1 MKLHPVLS
9 YHYSYMLLLLLSM
22 ACNGQSTAEVVAVPD
37 TQPTTESEPVPQI
50 GKYVVEIF
58 EDTKGVLWFGTMSKG
73 VARYDGQTLSYLT
86 TQDGLS
92 ANAVVSL
99 AEDDAGNIWLGTQAG
114 LSRYD
119 GESVTRYTVK
129 NDLDHNRIS
138 KLLIDSKGNFWVGT
152 WGGVY
157 RFDGILFT
165 KFDVPKP
172 EVSLHWYQKTMNW
185 VTDIK
190 EDSKGN
196 IWFSR
201 DGYGA
206 CRYDGKGFTHF
217 TKKEGLPS
225 NNVTNIQEDAQGN
238 IWFTSRVVEK
248 DAPVTDSHAGE
259 GGLSMLDGASIR
271 QFPEVKGLSK
281 NDSYALYLD
290 RSGTLWVGANGL
302 GVYRYNG
309 ESFHLYEGTDRMDLS
324 TGMGV
329 QRILEDQKGRM
340 WFGLSGGLFRLADK
354 LITNVSQQGPWE

>member
-1 MKLHPVLS
+1 MKFLNPHFHLVC
-9 YHYSYMLLLLLSM
+9 LLLLVF
-22 ACNGQSTAEVVAVPD
+22 ACTGQTVPKVERQVDPVA
-37 TQPTTESEPVPQI
+37 TLTTHANPQI
-50 GKYVVEIF
+50 GNYIVEIF
-58 EDTKGVLWFGTMSKG
+58 EDSKGHLWFGTMSKG
-73 VARYDGQTLSYLT
+73 VAKYDGQALSYLT

-99 AEDDAGNIWLGTQAG
+99 VEDEAGNIWLGTQAG
-114 LSRYD
+114 LSKYD

-165 KFDVPKP
+165 KFDLPKP
-172 EVSLHWYQKTMNW
+172 DLSLHWYQKTMNW

-206 CRYDGKGFTHF
+206 CRYDGNTFTHF

-225 NNVTNIQEDAQGN
+225 NNVTAIQEDAQGN

-248 DAPVTDSHAGE
+248 DAPVTDSHIGE
-259 GGLSMLDGASIR
+259 GGLSKFDGVSIR

-281 NDSYALYLD
+281 NDSYFIYLD
-290 RSGTLWVGANGL
+290 RAHNLWVGANGL
-302 GVYRYNG
+302 GVYRYDG
-309 ESFHLYEGTDRMDLS
+309 ETFHLYEGTDRMDLT

-329 QRILEDQKGRM
+329 QSILEDQKGQM
-340 WFGLSGGLFRLADK
+340 WFGLSGGLFRLAGER
-354 LITNVSQQGPWE
+354 ITNVSQVGPWE